1 MKAVTFLLLN
11 FCQMFLKHCS
21 PIFLLPF
28 YVCPVFAE
36 KVHIRC
42 EVVIVLII
50 LCACFN
56 TALFDI
62 KSAAWYQ
69 KVLTVEMSA
78 DVKAA

>member
-1 MKAVTFLLLN
+1 MKAVTFLLHN
-11 FCQMFLKHCS
+11 FHQMFLKHCS
-21 PIFLLPF
+21 PIFPLPF
-28 YVCPVFAE
+28 YVCPVLPE
-36 KVHIRC
+36 KVHIHC
-42 EVVIVLII
+42 VVIVLII

-78 DVKAA
+78 DVKAG